1 MKQREKYTMKDVAR
15 LAGVST
21 STVSAVLNNSVP
33 VSENRKQRVLRAM
46 EGLHYQPDQ
55 IARSLKKGRTCAIGI
70 VIPDITNAF
79 YPEVVR
85 GAEEAALAK
94 GYAVLLCDSQEDPA
108 RETDHLVQLFSRRV
122 DGILLA
128 CCRDSTSYETSLRLR
143 VPCVFV
149 DRLPAAQ
156 AEGTVSTDNLQGG
169 YMAAGHLLELG
180 HRQIAMIVGQTAL
193 SPHRNRLEGFRKA
206 MQEANL
212 PIRDEY
218 LIYGDVQI
226 QNGFEAAANLL
237 KLKNRPTAI
246 IANNNKLLMGLL
258 QALDENKVRVP
269 AQMSVLGFDDFAWNK
284 YLSPGVTAVAQ
295 PMYEMGREAFEVL
308 FQLMNQDDDSPQ
320 NWPKHILLPA
330 ELRVRQSTAP
340 LTEAN

>member
-1 MKQREKYTMKDVAR
+1 MKDVAR

-21 STVSAVLNNSVP
+21 STVSAVLNKNVP
-33 VSENRKQRVLRAM
+33 VSDNKKQRVLRAM
-46 EGLHYQPDQ
+46 EALHYQPDQ

-94 GYAVLLCDSQEDPA
+94 GYAVLLCDSQEDPV
-108 RETDHLVQLFSRRV
+108 RENDHLVQLFSRRV

-128 CCRDSTSYETSLRLR
+128 CCRDSTSYETTLRLHI
-143 VPCVFV
+143 PCVFV
-149 DRLPAAQ
+149 DRLPAAKAQ
-156 AEGTVSTDNLQGG
+156 GTVSTDNVHAG
-169 YMAAGHLLELG
+169 YIAARHLLELG
-180 HRQIAMIVGQTAL
+180 HHQIAMIVGQTAL

-212 PIRDEY
+212 PIRDEH

-226 QNGFEAAANLL
+226 QSGLEAAVNLL
-237 KLKNRPTAI
+237 KLKSRPTAI

-258 QALDENKVRVP
+258 QALDENKVQVP
-269 AQMSVLGFDDFAWNK
+269 AQMSVLGIDDFAWNK

-295 PMYEMGREAFEVL
+295 PMYEMGREAVDVL
-308 FQLMNQDDDSPQ
+308 FQLMSRDDECSQ
-320 NWPKHILLPA
+320 QWPKNVLLHA

-340 LTEAN
+340 PAKAT

>member
-1 MKQREKYTMKDVAR
+1 MQQREKYTMKDVAR

-21 STVSAVLNNSVP
+21 STVSAVLNKNVP
-33 VSENRKQRVLRAM
+33 VSEERKQRVLRAM
-46 EGLHYQPDQ
+46 EALHYQPDQ

-85 GAEEAALAK
+85 GAEETALAA
-94 GYAVLLCDSQEDPA
+94 GYAVLLCDSQEDPI
-108 RETDHLVQLFSRRV
+108 RENDHLIQLFSRRV

-128 CCRDSTSYETSLRLR
+128 CCRDSTSYETTLRLQ

-149 DRLPAAQ
+149 DRLPAAK
-156 AEGTVSTDNLQGG
+156 AEGTVSTDNVQAG
-169 YMAAGHLLELG
+169 YLAARHLLDLG
-180 HRQIAMIVGQTAL
+180 HHQIAMIVGQTAL

-218 LIYGDVQI
+218 LVYGDVQI
-226 QNGFEAAANLL
+226 QSGFDAAARLL
-237 KLKNRPTAI
+237 KLQNRPTAI
-246 IANNNKLLMGLL
+246 MANNNKLLMGLL
-258 QALDENKVRVP
+258 QALDENKIRVP

-284 YLSPGVTAVAQ
+284 YLSPSVTAIAQ
-295 PMYEMGREAFEVL
+295 PMYEMGREAFDVL
-308 FQLMNQDDDSPQ
+308 AQLMNRDDTASHR
-320 NWPKHILLPA
+320 PKHLLLPA
-330 ELRVRQSTAP
+330 TLHVRQSTAA
-340 LTEAN
+340 LRTRT